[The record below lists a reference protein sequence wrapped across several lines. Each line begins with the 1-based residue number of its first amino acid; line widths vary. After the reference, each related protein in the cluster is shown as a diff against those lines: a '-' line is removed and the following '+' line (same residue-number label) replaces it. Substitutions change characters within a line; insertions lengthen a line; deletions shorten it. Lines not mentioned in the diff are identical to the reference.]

1 MQKVNKKKFIGVSF
15 ALTIA
20 LLVSAVVGFSQQ
32 GKQDGGNM
40 DRGGRHGRG
49 HGRGGHDGFG
59 RFARNLNL
67 TDAQKAQMQQ
77 IADRHRESTRGLRE
91 QMRGLH
97 RNSPKA
103 DDGSF
108 NEAAVRQEAQAR
120 ANLMVELE
128 VARARMMSEMF
139 AVLTP
144 EQKAQLAQQ
153 REAHKQRRQQR
164 RNQRGGEGQEVQQ

>member
-1 MQKVNKKKFIGVSF
+1 MQKVNKKFIGVSF

-40 DRGGRHGRG
+40 DRGERHGRK
-49 HGRGGHDGFG
+49 HGRGHDGFG

-67 TDAQKAQMQQ
+67 TDAQKAQLQQ
-77 IADRHRESTRGLRE
+77 IADRHRESTRGLHE

-108 NEAAVRQEAQAR
+108 NEAAVRQAAQAR

-153 REAHKQRRQQR
+153 REAHKQRRLQR
-164 RNQRGGEGQEVQQ
+164 QNQRGGEGQEVQQ